1 MSLKSK
7 KKISLIRIRQKKS
20 IWDLKILSRIST
32 RQKIL
37 NEEEKIIKNKQT
49 EIKLK
54 KKSSK
59 NMIPSKNTKNM
70 NKKKYRLQPI

>member
-1 MSLKSK
+1 MK
-7 KKISLIRIRQKKS
+7 KKKL
-20 IWDLKILSRIST
+20 LKI
-32 RQKIL
+32 
-37 NEEEKIIKNKQT
+37 KQT

-70 NKKKYRLQPI
+70 NEKSTDCNLYSQIFIFKQKKMEILKLVETNIFN